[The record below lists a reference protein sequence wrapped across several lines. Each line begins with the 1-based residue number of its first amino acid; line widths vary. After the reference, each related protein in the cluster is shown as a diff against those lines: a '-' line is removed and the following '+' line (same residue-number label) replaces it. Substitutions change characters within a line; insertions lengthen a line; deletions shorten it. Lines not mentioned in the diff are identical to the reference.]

1 MSANIISFP
10 LQASTGIDQQRWIP
24 APRARKAKARA
35 GMGWLRVSGIVFAAL
50 SSWALVI
57 GAARLVAT
65 VL

>member
-10 LQASTGIDQQRWIP
+10 LRASTGLDQQRWIP
-24 APRARKAKARA
+24 APRARQAQARS
-35 GMGWLRVSGIVFAAL
+35 GLGWLRLSGILFAGL